1 MKECPIQPELMDDD
15 YNYIMFE
22 FQMNYTVDSIRNGY
36 IKVQKEKENKASDD
50 LLHKLGYSDK
60 DILNK

>member
-1 MKECPIQPELMDDD
+1 MDDD

-60 DILNK
+60 DILNNK